1 MDYAG
6 PVDGK
11 MLLVIVDAFSKW
23 PDVWITSSVSAHETI
38 EKDRLSFATH
48 GLPLVVVTD
57 NAGCFAGDEFATFLK
72 ANGVKHLFSPPR
84 HPASNGQ
91 AESMVKQVKLGLK
104 KQAPASLSVRLV
116 RWLFKYRTTPHT
128 TTGQTPSELL
138 FRRKIRTHL
147 DLIAP
152 SSRLKKSAENVPSGI
167 IRTFNIDDPVFIT
180 EVVGSRFK
188 WLPATVTE
196 VMGQMCRVRLNDGR
210 IFRRHPDHIRH
221 RFSADDVM
229 VREGNQDF

>member
-1 MDYAG
+1 MKRIARNHVWWPGVDADIEELVKSCSLCQQLPPSAPQVPASPWSYPNGPWQRIHMDYAG

-23 PDVWITSSVSAHETI
+23 PDVWIISSVSAHETI
-38 EKDRLSFATH
+38 EKVRLSFATH

-84 HPASNGQ
+84 HRASNGQ

-152 SSRLKKSAENVPSGI
+152 SSRLKKSAENVPSG
-167 IRTFNIDDPVFIT
+167 
-180 EVVGSRFK
+180 
-188 WLPATVTE
+188 
-196 VMGQMCRVRLNDGR
+196 
-210 IFRRHPDHIRH
+210 
-221 RFSADDVM
+221 
-229 VREGNQDF
+229 